1 MTTLVN
7 KGRYNL
13 IFKDAKGKDVR
24 LPIGAQWEGEV
35 DLKANPTLRAH
46 IDTGNLSE
54 GDKIDADAEAA
65 KAEAD
70 RLAKEQAEAD
80 AKAKAE
86 AEQAEAEKADAE
98 KATKAKSKTD
108 AEAAKAE
115 ADTPKGK

>member
-1 MTTLVN
+1 MTTLIN

-13 IFKDAKGKDVR
+13 IFKDAKGQDVR
-24 LPIGAQWEGEV
+24 LPIGGQWEGEV
-35 DLKANPTLRAH
+35 DLKANPTLCAH

-54 GDKIDADAEAA
+54 GGKIDSDAEAA

-70 RLAKEQAEAD
+70 RLAKEQAEAE
-80 AKAKAE
+80 AKA
-86 AEQAEAEKADAE
+86 KADAE
-98 KATKAKSKTD
+98 KAEAEKAEAEKAARAKAKAD